1 MREGRVVGMRRRGRA
16 MRRHLKKRHENIR
29 EKSKQKNKVPFFVFE
44 MKGNEMKQNIT
55 ITMSTINKDCIYRK

>member
-29 EKSKQKNKVPFFVFE
+29 EKSKQKNKVLFFVFE
-44 MKGNEMKQNIT
+44 MKGNETKQNFT
-55 ITMSTINKDCIYRK
+55 KNVSTLNKDQIYRK